1 MIPSQFEIM
10 KENMIDIMNE
20 IQEIYKTINDIVS
33 KSKEHIE
40 HLKTFKNPSY
50 MNMLIATTANETLDY
65 LNPILDRI
73 ELLDLIYHKMSMKV
87 VRKGGVINIQNN
99 VEILNIISNL
109 VDIKLEMEEILR

>member
-1 MIPSQFEIM
+1 MIPTQFEIM

-20 IQEIYKTINDIVS
+20 IQEIYKSIDDLVS

-40 HLKTFKNPSY
+40 LLKTFKNPSY

-73 ELLDLIYHKMSMKV
+73 ELLDSIYHKMSIKV
-87 VRKGGVINIQNN
+87 IKEGGVINIQNN
-99 VEILNIISNL
+99 VEIFNIISNL
-109 VDIKLEMEEILR
+109 VDIKLEMKEMLR